1 MAAGKKAPKS
11 VRRPKNIS
19 KDDWDRMGLKEKMRQ
34 LQKAGDEEAYRMMS
48 RGVGREMHA
57 SKAKSRAGEAK
68 KVGKNMAGVA
78 KRLND
83 PMVRAEL
90 GGRNIMRFNKKA
102 GKAGYS
108 KGKAAAG
115 STESLSALRK
125 SIMEALDFTKK
136 ETAKN
141 AARVAKRLK

>member
-1 MAAGKKAPKS
+1 MAAGKNPKNI
-11 VRRPKNIS
+11 RRPKNIS
-19 KDDWDRMGLKEKMRQ
+19 KDDWDRMGLRQKMRQ
-34 LQKAGDEEAYRMMS
+34 LEKAGDEEAYRIMS

-57 SKAKSRAGEAK
+57 SKVKSRAGEAK
-68 KVGKNMAGVA
+68 TVGKNMGGVA

-102 GKAGYS
+102 GKAGYA

-115 STESLSALRK
+115 SDDALSALRK
-125 SIMEALDFTKK
+125 SIKEALAFTKS
-136 ETAKN
+136 EMAKN
-141 AARVAKRLK
+141 AKRAAKRLK

>member
-1 MAAGKKAPKS
+1 MAAGKKAPKNI
-11 VRRPKNIS
+11 RRPKNIS

-57 SKAKSRAGEAK
+57 SKVKSRAGEAK

-102 GKAGYS
+102 AKAGYS

-115 STESLSALRK
+115 STEALSALRK